1 MKRFRY
7 LLRLGPLLCFYG
19 SLSYILFFS
28 FYISLHHNPKYT
40 LREIIVYHHRFLSS
54 KEYQNRYYIINP
66 GVTGP
71 TLPYINSETSLPL
84 LIISVVCKYLKQFLS
99 KSFGVA
105 TLPICSNIGYGG
117 RARFISEKW
126 ITPEFPGIFLGSDLV
141 SIIYVRYCRSWV
153 VGPGS
158 YVLESRILGSQIW
171 DPRSWVLSP
180 GLSGSGSWF
189 LGPGSWGFANWV
201 LVLDYAISKSIFF
214 QNTCEMTPY
223 AHCLWKY
230 FFASNSPQTPSDWLN
245 FFDNFGNSKV
255 FHTVL
260 I

>member
-19 SLSYILFFS
+19 SLRYILFFS

-117 RARFISEKW
+117 RARFISEK
-126 ITPEFPGIFLGSDLV
+126 
-141 SIIYVRYCRSWV
+141 
-153 VGPGS
+153 
-158 YVLESRILGSQIW
+158 
-171 DPRSWVLSP
+171 
-180 GLSGSGSWF
+180 
-189 LGPGSWGFANWV
+189 
-201 LVLDYAISKSIFF
+201 
-214 QNTCEMTPY
+214 
-223 AHCLWKY
+223 
-230 FFASNSPQTPSDWLN
+230 
-245 FFDNFGNSKV
+245 
-255 FHTVL
+255 
-260 I
+260 